1 MNNQQ
6 TKKKIENLIKK
17 ILNIDTLPRKASSAN
32 IEEWDSF
39 AYLTIIAK
47 LEKEFKLTINQKN
60 INNFNSIENIIKEI
74 NLCKKK

>member
-17 ILNIDTLPRKASSAN
+17 VLNINTLPKKASSTN
-32 IEEWDSF
+32 LEEWDSF
-39 AYLTIIAK
+39 AYLTIISK

-74 NLCKKK
+74 NLCKKR

>member
-6 TKKKIENLIKK
+6 IKKKIESLIKK
-17 ILNIDTLPRKASSAN
+17 VLNIDTLPRKASSKN
-32 IEEWDSF
+32 LEEWDSF
-39 AYLTIIAK
+39 AYLTIISK